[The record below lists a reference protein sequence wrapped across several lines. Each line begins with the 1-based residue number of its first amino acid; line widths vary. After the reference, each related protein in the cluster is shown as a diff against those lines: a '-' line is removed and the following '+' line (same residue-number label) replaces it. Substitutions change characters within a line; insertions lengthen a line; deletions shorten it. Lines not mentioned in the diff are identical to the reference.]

1 MKYSVVSLTMKVK
14 SLLQVVR
21 IIIAIYGEIN

>member
-21 IIIAIYGEIN
+21 IIIAIYGETN